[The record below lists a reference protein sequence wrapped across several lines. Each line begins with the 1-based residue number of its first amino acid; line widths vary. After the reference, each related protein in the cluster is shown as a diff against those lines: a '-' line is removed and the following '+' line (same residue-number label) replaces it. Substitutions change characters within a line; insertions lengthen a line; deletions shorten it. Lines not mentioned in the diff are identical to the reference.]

1 MLEAG
6 SSLWPGEHGCDAAI
20 LIAALR
26 TAGVGLAVLD
36 RSGYVLTADERFLAA
51 HRIEAADAVR
61 AEAGAT
67 FHRMLTSSASG
78 HSASDVRTLSEAWAA
93 LIETSMRGS
102 DVRQEIGFEDGR
114 VFELAARSVTDGPI
128 VLTVTGVRHPDEAE
142 QHARSRLAHDMNNII
157 GGMLANLHLCL
168 ADLPNDH
175 PIRRRLET
183 VNQSALDLR
192 SSVRK
197 LAAP

>member
-1 MLEAG
+1 MRAPKVVYFYTAA
-6 SSLWPGEHGCDAAI
+6 WPDFTP
-20 LIAALR
+20 AL
-26 TAGVGLAVLD
+26 T
-36 RSGYVLTADERFLAA
+36 
-51 HRIEAADAVR
+51 
-61 AEAGAT
+61 
-67 FHRMLTSSASG
+67 
-78 HSASDVRTLSEAWAA
+78 
-93 LIETSMRGS
+93 
-102 DVRQEIGFEDGR
+102 
-114 VFELAARSVTDGPI
+114 RSVTDGPI